1 MGPYAANAAVFLLEI
16 LFGFYILAVMLR
28 FLLQWVRADFRNPV
42 SHFLIKI
49 TNPTLVPLRRFI
61 PGWAGVDLAA
71 IVLMFALKCVE
82 LVLVYLIKAG
92 AIPKISG
99 LSVLAAG
106 QLLWTLTMVY
116 LVSLLI
122 QFVLSWLAPQGY
134 NPVVALVHQLNEP
147 LLRPARR
154 LIPPLG
160 GLDFSLMVVGIGLI
174 LVQMLVVHPILDLGA
189 ALAF

>member
-1 MGPYAANAAVFLLEI
+1 MGPYAANAAVFLIEI

-99 LSVLAAG
+99 LLVLAAG